1 MIQLSKRPILKTNT
15 KTQSKENRIA
25 RTENIEYEKR
35 KTKEMNKKML
45 RTYEQIKEKEKYEI
59 MIAFQMI
66 LSEIKLCELNV

>member
-1 MIQLSKRPILKTNT
+1 
-15 KTQSKENRIA
+15 
-25 RTENIEYEKR
+25 
-35 KTKEMNKKML
+35 ML